1 MTTTPQA
8 ESNGVNVSDPAAT
21 PPKATQGWLDRVPPR
36 VQRLAEDL
44 QNRRADVA
52 KRVTGLFE
60 RIPVPTAALGG
71 LRVKVEDARRKAEER
86 TQSIA
91 AGAVSQFQQ
100 ARVVRD
106 LEVAASE
113 RLDVLAED
121 LHQVAKWLRAAART
135 TPPQAGGSPDAANPL
150 APSAPDA

>member
-8 ESNGVNVSDPAAT
+8 EANGVNVSDPAAT
-21 PPKATQGWLDRVPPR
+21 PPKTTQGWFDRVPPR

-52 KRVTGLFE
+52 KSVSGLFE
-60 RIPVPTAALGG
+60 RIPAPSAALGG

-91 AGAVSQFQQ
+91 ASALSQFQQ
-100 ARVVRD
+100 ARVVRG

-135 TPPQAGGSPDAANPL
+135 PPPSGGSPDAANPV